1 MFTNGL
7 AKLRS
12 CRQDKTWFL
21 RSFWHDT
28 NVLMQQK
35 DTISIKIFLNY
46 KIMDVCHVG
55 CGNLLKENWRIEV
68 GLTAHSTTSTCTA
81 ERVFY
86 CSDFRRVQNA
96 IGNFRTC
103 YNLRFIHKNH
113 PNSYGSVR
121 DIFRF
126 YKSWIFIPV
135 PSMIEARKSDFKIRN
150 FNWFSCRNFHW
161 YLTYLVLLL
170 HQR

>member
-46 KIMDVCHVG
+46 KMQMQMKMKMQNAFG
-55 CGNLLKENWRIEV
+55 
-68 GLTAHSTTSTCTA
+68 
-81 ERVFY
+81 
-86 CSDFRRVQNA
+86 DFRRVQNA